1 MGSDNVA
8 ALVAGVARRRP
19 DHPAL
24 RWGGGVLTYRELS
37 AAAADVARDLAA
49 RGVRPGQRLALSIP
63 NRPGFVV
70 TLLGG
75 LAAGATVA
83 PLDVLLKA
91 DERAEILADLRP
103 ALAIEAGP
111 DGEQV
116 ERAGSGP
123 AADGPAPALV
133 LYTSGSTGRPKG
145 SLLSHAAVEF
155 ANRSWAGP
163 VMGLRDDDVVLAVL
177 PLAHSFGLNGAL
189 LAPLLTGATV
199 VLVER
204 FVPELVAEI
213 LERDGVT
220 VLPAVATMFHRLL
233 DLPGFTGAQRLRLGV
248 SGAAPCPW
256 ELAQAWRARTGARI
270 VRGYGMTE
278 LFRPLSHLAGDPA
291 DHPECV
297 GRPVPGV
304 EVRVIDDEG
313 RALPAGEV
321 GELLIRTPAAMDGY
335 LGRPDESRAVLRDGW
350 FHTGDLARV
359 NADGYVEIAGRKRE
373 RILRGGYSVFP
384 AEVESVLLS
393 HSAVAEAAVIP
404 VPHAELGEEVA
415 AFVALR
421 PAAMVAPDDL
431 IAWCRDRLAAFK
443 YPRRLTI
450 VPALPRSAAGKV
462 LKAQLRHPWEPAG

>member
-1 MGSDNVA
+1 VGSDNVA
-8 ALVAGVARRRP
+8 ALIAGVARRRP

-24 RWGGGVLTYRELS
+24 RWDGGILTYRELS
-37 AAAADVARDLAA
+37 ASAAAVARDLAA
-49 RGVRPGQRLALSIP
+49 RGVRPGQRLAFSIP
-63 NRPGFVV
+63 NRPEFVA

-91 DERAEILADLRP
+91 EERAAILGDLQP
-103 ALAIEAGP
+103 ALSIEAGP
-111 DGEQV
+111 DGEPV
-116 ERAGSGP
+116 EHTLSGAAG
-123 AADGPAPALV
+123 DGPAPALV

-145 SLLSHAAVEF
+145 SLLSHAALEF

-163 VMGLRDDDVVLAVL
+163 VMGLRDDDVVLAAL

-233 DLPGFTGAQRLRLGV
+233 DLPGFTGARRLRLGV

-313 RALPAGEV
+313 CALPAGEV

-450 VPALPRSAAGKV
+450 VPALPKSATGKV
-462 LKAQLRHPWEPAG
+462 LKAQLRHP